1 MTTKA
6 PEDEVCQ
13 SVLDFVAEG
22 AYPESE
28 KVVASDLPVSALSK
42 ELVLISKAR
51 EQVEAEIS
59 TLSREN
65 DFDADGWISQAKQLH
80 EDIERSRHTAREIV
94 SMHESTRPL
103 ELKVVDAAAKVNLI
117 QTEITFNEAVT
128 ITLEEVER
136 LCQQL
141 EAGRASLHEGGIMEA
156 IDILEETKVDINAES
171 LFADANV
178 KNILWENVAGLR
190 QEIADFLLAR
200 WNDLLSIDREQHKL
214 LIAGDGYRVMLEET
228 IGALSRLDM
237 LDTVNDKLQKNLLS
251 AIINPILLPS
261 VPLQSRAVRFNASG
275 ITVETESTTA
285 TVSEVLDRIAQVL
298 SYLQQSLP
306 TSILTPF
313 SDYFVPNLSSR
324 IISSWLSSAI
334 PTELSGLGEFES
346 TLDSVLKFTKS
357 IETLGWHGHEEL
369 VSWVNQAPRLWL
381 TTRRVDSLDQ
391 IRRVLTAARGATKK
405 VERVEKQQVSQ
416 ADEAL
421 LENGPSDDWDAGWDD
436 DNEEETN
443 GKPASQPED
452 EEDVS
457 AWGLDDD
464 KDDASET
471 KADAAAP
478 ETDDEDD
485 AGDAWGWGDEEDE
498 APQEKPL
505 QPPAAAAAKPTNG
518 HDSSGQ
524 GASREV
530 TLRETYMVTDIPDS
544 IVDVVLQQ
552 ITDSQTISQPAHHN
566 SRVVSS
572 GAALLALPTLILAMF
587 KATASSFYGF
597 KLNAGQMY
605 LYNDSMYLAER
616 IRKIV
621 EEHQLS
627 RLATDIDALEKFGKA
642 AYSKEMQTQR
652 TIVTD
657 LLDGTQGFGQCSEQ
671 PFLGE
676 CENAISATVDR
687 IRDVYLEWRPIL
699 SHSALLQ
706 SIGSLVSTVINKII
720 IDIEDLGDI
729 SEPQSQRLVSFCNQV
744 SQLEDMF
751 IPETTDGAE
760 AVPMT
765 AVYVRNWL
773 RFQYLINIL
782 ESSLADIKFLWLEG
796 ELRLEFSPD
805 EVVDLIKAL
814 FAESDHRR
822 KAIAEIRQNS

>member
-1 MTTKA
+1 
-6 PEDEVCQ
+6 
-13 SVLDFVAEG
+13 
-22 AYPESE
+22 
-28 KVVASDLPVSALSK
+28 
-42 ELVLISKAR
+42 
-51 EQVEAEIS
+51 
-59 TLSREN
+59 
-65 DFDADGWISQAKQLH
+65 
-80 EDIERSRHTAREIV
+80 
-94 SMHESTRPL
+94 MHESTRPL

-261 VPLQSRAVRFNASG
+261 VPLQSCAVRFNASG

-306 TSILTPF
+306 TSTLTPF

-505 QPPAAAAAKPTNG
+505 QPPAAATAKPTNG

-552 ITDSQTISQPAHHN
+552 ITDSQTISQPA
-566 SRVVSS
+566 
-572 GAALLALPTLILAMF
+572 
-587 KATASSFYGF
+587 
-597 KLNAGQMY
+597 
-605 LYNDSMYLAER
+605 
-616 IRKIV
+616 
-621 EEHQLS
+621 
-627 RLATDIDALEKFGKA
+627 
-642 AYSKEMQTQR
+642 
-652 TIVTD
+652 
-657 LLDGTQGFGQCSEQ
+657 
-671 PFLGE
+671 
-676 CENAISATVDR
+676 
-687 IRDVYLEWRPIL
+687 
-699 SHSALLQ
+699 
-706 SIGSLVSTVINKII
+706 
-720 IDIEDLGDI
+720 
-729 SEPQSQRLVSFCNQV
+729 
-744 SQLEDMF
+744 
-751 IPETTDGAE
+751 
-760 AVPMT
+760 
-765 AVYVRNWL
+765 
-773 RFQYLINIL
+773 
-782 ESSLADIKFLWLEG
+782 
-796 ELRLEFSPD
+796 
-805 EVVDLIKAL
+805 
-814 FAESDHRR
+814 
-822 KAIAEIRQNS
+822 